1 MKTKTHVK
9 VTRKGQVTIPLP
21 IREAL
26 GIKEGDILAVR
37 EEDGKIILEKIDLP
51 EPGQPV
57 GREAYEEL
65 TRELDKL
72 REAWR

>member
-1 MKTKTHVK
+1 MRPKTHVK
-9 VTRKGQVTIPLP
+9 VTCKGQVPIPLL
-21 IREAL
+21 IRKAL
-26 GIKEGDILAVR
+26 GIKAGDTLAVR

-51 EPGQPV
+51 KPGQPV

-65 TRELDKL
+65 TRELDRA